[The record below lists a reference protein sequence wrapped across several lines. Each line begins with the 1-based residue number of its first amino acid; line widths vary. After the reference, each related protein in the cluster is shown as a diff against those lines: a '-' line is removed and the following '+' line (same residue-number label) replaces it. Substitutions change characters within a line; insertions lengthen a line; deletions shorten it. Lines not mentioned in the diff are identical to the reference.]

1 METAILVA
9 QIIGFIATFIGI
21 LGIRRKSKQVISQGD
36 KSYHFDIVYG
46 PSAEEILLCR
56 YPEDWPPHFGF
67 EVAPYHEPERYR
79 YSGSIQENVPK
90 GRKAVSYLFCPDRL
104 SEICSK
110 GTDCDH
116 GDYLSPDLYGYK
128 DEVRYKKEIDEFL
141 KNDEQ
146 ILVMN
151 GNIHKEERGCVNA
164 YFGGGELF
172 KYGTDWKMKIT
183 YDCKTRTGRMVVVEK

>member
-1 METAILVA
+1 MQTAILVA
-9 QIIGFIATFIGI
+9 QLVGFIAAFIVI
-21 LGIRRKSKQVISQGD
+21 LGIRRKSKQIISQGG
-36 KSYHFDIVYG
+36 KSYHFEIIYG
-46 PSAEEILLCR
+46 PSVEEILTKS
-56 YPEDWPPHFGF
+56 PHEWPMHFGF

-79 YSGSIQENVPK
+79 YSGSTQDNIPK

-104 SEICSK
+104 SEVCSK
-110 GTDCDH
+110 ATDCDYS
-116 GDYLSPDLYGYK
+116 DYLYPVLYGYK
-128 DEVRYKKEIDEFL
+128 DELRYKKAIDEFL

-151 GNIHKEERGCVNA
+151 GNILKEERGCVNA

-183 YDCKTRTGRMVVVEK
+183 YDCKTRTGHMIVVEK